1 MHAGRRTAPTL
12 PKRAPQ
18 RSIGNFSDLPT
29 ILQEP
34 TRFSATGMIAQ
45 VRTSQI
51 LANDDD
57 RHQNR
62 RQLGFFATANAEIS
76 KIVGKSDF
84 LPASRLAE
92 QWMPA

>member
-1 MHAGRRTAPTL
+1 MHAGRRTAPPTL

-29 ILQEP
+29 ILHRAFEQA
-34 TRFSATGMIAQ
+34 FLIAQ

-57 RHQNR
+57 RHRNR
-62 RQLGFFATANAEIS
+62 RQVGIFAITNVEIS
-76 KIVGKSDF
+76 KIVGKSEF
-84 LPASRLAE
+84 LPAYRLDE

>member
-12 PKRAPQ
+12 SKRAPQ

-29 ILQEP
+29 ILHRALEQS
-34 TRFSATGMIAQ
+34 FLIAQ
-45 VRTSQI
+45 VGTSQI
-51 LANDDD
+51 LANDDG
-57 RHQNR
+57 RHRNR
-62 RQLGFFATANAEIS
+62 RQLGFFATANVEIS
-76 KIVGKSDF
+76 KIVGKSEF